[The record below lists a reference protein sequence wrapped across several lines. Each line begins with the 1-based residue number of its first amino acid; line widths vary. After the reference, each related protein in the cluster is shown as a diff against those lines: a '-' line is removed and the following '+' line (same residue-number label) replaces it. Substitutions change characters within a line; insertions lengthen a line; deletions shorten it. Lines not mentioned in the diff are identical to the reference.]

1 MCERSTCGSKRA
13 RPTDLYAEEGLT
25 FGNIRT
31 NRSLELRTLLLRGH
45 RKGLGRRR
53 DAFARGWR
61 GLVSTF
67 LEWRCFYNPLQSTT

>member
-31 NRSLELRTLLLRGH
+31 NRSLELHCCSEGTVRALGDGGTLSPVG
-45 RKGLGRRR
+45 GG
-53 DAFARGWR
+53 GW
-61 GLVSTF
+61 
-67 LEWRCFYNPLQSTT
+67 